1 MRWFDLAEQDAK
13 LEMVEDGP
21 GATKLVLDMA
31 ADCDAFS
38 VERLQDIALAG

>member
-31 ADCDAFS
+31 AEWPRTAMRS
-38 VERLQDIALAG
+38 P